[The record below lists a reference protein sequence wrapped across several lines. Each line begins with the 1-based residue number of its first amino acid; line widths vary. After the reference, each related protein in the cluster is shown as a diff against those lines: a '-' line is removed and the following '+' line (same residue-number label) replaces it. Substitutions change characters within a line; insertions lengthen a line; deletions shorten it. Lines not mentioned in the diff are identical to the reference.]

1 MTRAL
6 LKASL
11 LVLNTITDRAIKH
24 PDYRTTYALAAAI
37 EAHLKENP
45 PVKLV
50 IHNEEELGDLLEWL
64 GAHERE
70 SDWPEGTTFAIEWL
84 TSIELPWGIGR
95 TVTIPPDAVEAIQY
109 AIDDL
114 GEALAANNDEF
125 QTHTSEM
132 KD

>member
-6 LKASL
+6 LQASL
-11 LVLNTITDRAIKH
+11 LVLNKITNRAIRH
-24 PDYRTTYALAAAI
+24 PDYHNTYALAAAI

-45 PVKLV
+45 PVKLL
-50 IHNEEELGDLLEWL
+50 IHNEDELHDLRAWL

-70 SDWPEGTTFAIEWL
+70 SDWPEGTTFAGEWL
-84 TSIELPWGIGR
+84 ATIELPWGIGR
-95 TVTIPPDAVEAIQY
+95 TVIVPPDAVEAIQY